1 MRNLEGA
8 QDNVFLLCDLWDFN
22 WETSKV
28 GGDLMFKSSNYLKD
42 YVVTCLV
49 ANVGSSQLGLST

>member
-1 MRNLEGA
+1 MERA
-8 QDNVFLLCDLWDFN
+8 QQDIVFLLCDLWDFN

-28 GGDLMFKSSNYLKD
+28 AGDLMFKSSNHLND
-42 YVVTCLV
+42 YVIICLV